1 MQMTK
6 STEKSTPIKS
16 GVESVE
22 RALRLL
28 EAFNMGDN
36 GLALKELAQRTGLN
50 KATILRLSASLEKF
64 GYLTR
69 DYDGIFHLG
78 ASLGHRSSVYRDNLQ
93 LGNIIRPALTELVKK
108 TEETA
113 AFHVLR
119 GNSSVVLYCENSKRR
134 MRYHIDEGE
143 INPLNLGSSGK
154 VLEAFVNPKTSQSK
168 IIQDQGYYISYGE
181 RDPDIAGITV
191 PILGRDSEL
200 IGVISLSGLISRFTD
215 ENIESFLEALIST
228 SKKVSLAFGSK

>member
-1 MQMTK
+1 MTK
-6 STEKSTPIKS
+6 STEKLKHTKS

-50 KATILRLSASLEKF
+50 KATILRLSVSLEKF

-93 LGNIIRPALTELVKK
+93 LGNIIRPALVELVEK
-108 TEETA
+108 TNETA

>member
-1 MQMTK
+1 MKITE
-6 STEKSTPIKS
+6 STEKSKPIKS

-93 LGNIIRPALTELVKK
+93 LGNIIRPALVELVEK
-108 TEETA
+108 TNETA

-228 SKKVSLAFGSK
+228 SKKVCLAFGSK

>member
-1 MQMTK
+1 M
-6 STEKSTPIKS
+6 
-16 GVESVE
+16 
-22 RALRLL
+22 
-28 EAFNMGDN
+28 
-36 GLALKELAQRTGLN
+36 
-50 KATILRLSASLEKF
+50 RLSASLEKF

-93 LGNIIRPALTELVKK
+93 LGNIIRPALVELVEK
-108 TEETA
+108 TNETA

-228 SKKVSLAFGSK
+228 SKKV

>member
-1 MQMTK
+1 MTK
-6 STEKSTPIKS
+6 SPEKLKHTKS

-93 LGNIIRPALTELVKK
+93 LGNIIRPALVELVEK
-108 TEETA
+108 TNETA

-228 SKKVSLAFGSK
+228 SKKVCLAFGSK

>member
-6 STEKSTPIKS
+6 SIEKSKPIKS

-93 LGNIIRPALTELVKK
+93 LGNIIRPALVELVEK
-108 TEETA
+108 TNETA

>member
-1 MQMTK
+1 MK
-6 STEKSTPIKS
+6 NLKEKSKPIKT

-36 GLALKELAQRTGLN
+36 GLALKELAQRTTLD

-78 ASLGHRSSVYRDNLQ
+78 SSLWKAGSIYRDNLQ
-93 LGNIIRPALTELVKK
+93 LGNIIRPALLELVEK

-119 GNSSVVLYCENSKRR
+119 GNSGVVLYCENSKRR

-143 INPLNLGSSGK
+143 ITPLNLGSSGK

-168 IIQDQGYYISYGE
+168 IIQDQGYYISHGE

-191 PILGRDSEL
+191 PVLGRDREL
-200 IGVISLSGLISRFTD
+200 IGVISLSGLTSRFTD
-215 ENIESFLEALIST
+215 ESIESFLEILMNT
-228 SKKVSLAFGSK
+228 SQKVCLAFGSK

>member
-1 MQMTK
+1 MKEQLQDLL
-6 STEKSTPIKS
+6 IKS
-16 GVESVE
+16 LGDLIEKGLLTELPSKIRLDHTKDKTHGDYATNV
-22 RALRLL
+22 ALV
-28 EAFNMGDN
+28 
-36 GLALKELAQRTGLN
+36 LAKQTNSDPKKLAQ
-50 KATILRLSASLEKF
+50 TIV
-64 GYLTR
+64 
-69 DYDGIFHLG
+69 D
-78 ASLGHRSSVYRDNLQ
+78 Q
-93 LGNIIRPALTELVKK
+93 LGESELVKK

-168 IIQDQGYYISYGE
+168 IIKDQGYYISHGE

-191 PILGRDSEL
+191 PILGRDGEL
-200 IGVISLSGLISRFTD
+200 IGVISLSGLTTRFTD
-215 ENIESFLEALIST
+215 ENIESYLKALISI
-228 SKKVSLAFGSK
+228 SKKVCLAFGSK

>member
-1 MQMTK
+1 MTK
-6 STEKSTPIKS
+6 STEKLKHTKN

-93 LGNIIRPALTELVKK
+93 LGNIIRPALVELVEK
-108 TEETA
+108 TNETA

>member
-1 MQMTK
+1 MTK
-6 STEKSTPIKS
+6 STEKSKSIKS

-36 GLALKELAQRTGLN
+36 GLALKELAHRTGLN
-50 KATILRLSASLEKF
+50 KSTILRLSASLEKF

-78 ASLGHRSSVYRDNLQ
+78 ASLEHRNSVYRDNLQ
-93 LGNIIRPALTELVKK
+93 LGNIIRPALVELVEK
-108 TEETA
+108 TNETA

-154 VLEAFVNPKTSQSK
+154 MLEAFVNPKTSQSK
-168 IIQDQGYYISYGE
+168 IIQDQGYYISHGE

-200 IGVISLSGLISRFTD
+200 IGVISLSGLTSRFTD

>member
-1 MQMTK
+1 MTN
-6 STEKSTPIKS
+6 STEKSKPIKS

-93 LGNIIRPALTELVKK
+93 LGNIIRPALLELVEK
-108 TEETA
+108 TNETA

-168 IIQDQGYYISYGE
+168 IIQDQGYYISHGE

>member
-1 MQMTK
+1 MKMTK
-6 STEKSTPIKS
+6 STEKLKHTKN

-93 LGNIIRPALTELVKK
+93 LGNIIRPALVELVEK
-108 TEETA
+108 TNETA

-119 GNSSVVLYCENSKRR
+119 GNSSVDLYCENSKRR

-215 ENIESFLEALIST
+215 ENIESFLEALISI
-228 SKKVSLAFGSK
+228 SKKVCLAFGSK

>member
-1 MQMTK
+1 MTK
-6 STEKSTPIKS
+6 STEKLKHTKS

-93 LGNIIRPALTELVKK
+93 LGNIIRPALVELVEK
-108 TEETA
+108 TNETA

-168 IIQDQGYYISYGE
+168 IIQDQGYYISHGE

-191 PILGRDSEL
+191 PVLGRDREL
-200 IGVISLSGLISRFTD
+200 IGVISLSGLTSRFTD
-215 ENIESFLEALIST
+215 ESIESFLEILMNT
-228 SKKVSLAFGSK
+228 SQKVCLAFGSK

>member
-1 MQMTK
+1 MTK
-6 STEKSTPIKS
+6 STEKLKHTKS

-93 LGNIIRPALTELVKK
+93 LGNIIRPALVELVEK
-108 TEETA
+108 TNETA

-200 IGVISLSGLISRFTD
+200 IGVISLSGLKSKFTD
-215 ENIESFLEALIST
+215 ENFTI
-228 SKKVSLAFGSK
+228 

>member
-1 MQMTK
+1 MTK
-6 STEKSTPIKS
+6 STEKLKHTKS

-93 LGNIIRPALTELVKK
+93 LGNIIRPALVELVEK
-108 TEETA
+108 TNETA

-228 SKKVSLAFGSK
+228 SKKVCLAFGSK

>member
-1 MQMTK
+1 MTK
-6 STEKSTPIKS
+6 STEKSKSIKS

-93 LGNIIRPALTELVKK
+93 LGNIIRPALLELVEK
-108 TEETA
+108 TNETA

-154 VLEAFVNPKTSQSK
+154 MLEAFVNPKTSQSK
-168 IIQDQGYYISYGE
+168 IIQDQGYYISHGE

-200 IGVISLSGLISRFTD
+200 IGVISLSGLTSRFTD

-228 SKKVSLAFGSK
+228 SKKVCLAFGSK

>member
-1 MQMTK
+1 MTK
-6 STEKSTPIKS
+6 STEKLKHTKS

-93 LGNIIRPALTELVKK
+93 LGNIIRPALIELVEK
-108 TEETA
+108 TKETA

-143 INPLNLGSSGK
+143 INPLNLGSSGR

>member
-1 MQMTK
+1 MTK
-6 STEKSTPIKS
+6 STEKSKSIKS

-22 RALRLL
+22 LALRLL

-78 ASLGHRSSVYRDNLQ
+78 ASLEHRNSVYRDNLQ
-93 LGNIIRPALTELVKK
+93 LGNIIRPALVELVEK
-108 TEETA
+108 TNETA

-143 INPLNLGSSGK
+143 INPLNHGSSGK

>member
-1 MQMTK
+1 MTK
-6 STEKSTPIKS
+6 STEKLKHTKS

-36 GLALKELAQRTGLN
+36 GLALKDLAQRTGLN

-93 LGNIIRPALTELVKK
+93 LGNIIRPALVELVEK
-108 TEETA
+108 TNETA

-200 IGVISLSGLISRFTD
+200 IDVISLSGLISRFTD

>member
-1 MQMTK
+1 MTK
-6 STEKSTPIKS
+6 STEKLKHTKS

-50 KATILRLSASLEKF
+50 KATILRLSVSLEKF

-93 LGNIIRPALTELVKK
+93 LGNIIRPALVELVEK
-108 TEETA
+108 TNETA

-228 SKKVSLAFGSK
+228 SKKVCLAFGSK

>member
-1 MQMTK
+1 MTK
-6 STEKSTPIKS
+6 STEKLKHTKS

-93 LGNIIRPALTELVKK
+93 LGNIIRPALVELVEK
-108 TEETA
+108 TNETA

-143 INPLNLGSSGK
+143 INPLNLGSSGR

>member
-6 STEKSTPIKS
+6 SIEKSKPIKS

-36 GLALKELAQRTGLN
+36 GLALKELAQRTDLN

-69 DYDGIFHLG
+69 DYNGIFHLG

-93 LGNIIRPALTELVKK
+93 LGNIIRPALVELVEK
-108 TEETA
+108 TNETA

>member
-1 MQMTK
+1 MTK
-6 STEKSTPIKS
+6 STEKLKHTKS

-93 LGNIIRPALTELVKK
+93 LGNIIRPALIELVEK
-108 TEETA
+108 TNETA

>member
-1 MQMTK
+1 MTK
-6 STEKSTPIKS
+6 STEKLKHTKS

-93 LGNIIRPALTELVKK
+93 LGNIIRPALVELVEK
-108 TEETA
+108 TNETA

-200 IGVISLSGLISRFTD
+200 IGVISLSGLTSRFTD
-215 ENIESFLEALIST
+215 QNIESFLEALIST
-228 SKKVSLAFGSK
+228 SKKVCLAFGSK

>member
-1 MQMTK
+1 MTK
-6 STEKSTPIKS
+6 STEKLKHTKS

-36 GLALKELAQRTGLN
+36 GLALKELAQRTGLD

-93 LGNIIRPALTELVKK
+93 LGNIIRPALVELVEK
-108 TEETA
+108 TNETA

-168 IIQDQGYYISYGE
+168 IIQDQGYYISHGE

>member
-1 MQMTK
+1 MTK
-6 STEKSTPIKS
+6 STEKLKHTKS

-93 LGNIIRPALTELVKK
+93 LGNIIRPALVELVEK
-108 TEETA
+108 TNETA

>member
-1 MQMTK
+1 M
-6 STEKSTPIKS
+6 
-16 GVESVE
+16 
-22 RALRLL
+22 
-28 EAFNMGDN
+28 
-36 GLALKELAQRTGLN
+36 
-50 KATILRLSASLEKF
+50 RLSASLEKF

-69 DYDGIFHLG
+69 DYNGIFHLG
-78 ASLGHRSSVYRDNLQ
+78 ASLWHRSSVYRDNLQ
-93 LGNIIRPALTELVKK
+93 VGNIIRPALIELVEK
-108 TEETA
+108 TKETA

-154 VLEAFVNPKTSQSK
+154 VLEAFVNPKTSQPK
-168 IIQDQGYYISYGE
+168 IIQNQGYYISHGE

-191 PILGRDSEL
+191 PILGRDREL
-200 IGVISLSGLISRFTD
+200 IGVISLSGLTSRFTD

-228 SKKVSLAFGSK
+228 SKKACLAFGSK

>member
-1 MQMTK
+1 MTK
-6 STEKSTPIKS
+6 STEKSKPIKS

-22 RALRLL
+22 RALHLL

-93 LGNIIRPALTELVKK
+93 LGNIIRPALVELVEK
-108 TEETA
+108 TNETA

-168 IIQDQGYYISYGE
+168 IIQDQGYYISHGE

-228 SKKVSLAFGSK
+228 SKKVCLAFGSK

>member
-1 MQMTK
+1 MTNSK
-6 STEKSTPIKS
+6 EKSRPIKS

-22 RALRLL
+22 RALSLL

-78 ASLGHRSSVYRDNLQ
+78 ASLWHRSSVYRDNLQ

-143 INPLNLGSSGK
+143 INPLNHGSSGK

>member
-1 MQMTK
+1 MTK
-6 STEKSTPIKS
+6 STEKLKHTKS

-36 GLALKELAQRTGLN
+36 GLALKDLAQRTGLN

-93 LGNIIRPALTELVKK
+93 LGNIIRPALVELVEK
-108 TEETA
+108 TNETA